1 MFFLFCCIDYE
12 DATPVTNSVTKIN
25 EETTTDLR
33 DISDTTV
40 IILSNS
46 IRTTPSN
53 DITAI
58 STTFFSGDE
67 REINSPVE
75 SKSDTVTDRFTS
87 DGKYTL
93 LSKINKTKQYFPC

>member
-1 MFFLFCCIDYE
+1 MFCCIDYE

-40 IILSNS
+40 KILSNS